1 MRDYQVKRSKRKT
14 ISIEITKELC
24 VLVRCP
30 MRFPKREIEHFLAKN
45 EAWISFHLE
54 TMKKRVEQEQKHKL
68 NERQVSALKEKAKE
82 VLPQRIAYY
91 SALTGLIPAGIKIT
105 SAEKRFGS
113 CNAKDSLCFSFR
125 LMLYPPEAVDY
136 VVVHELAH
144 IRYKNHGKQF
154 YALIAQVLP
163 DYKKRERLLKNSYA
177 YEDFNKAPV

>member
-1 MRDYQVKRSKRKT
+1 MRDYQIKRSKRKT
-14 ISIEITKELC
+14 ISIEITKDLC

-30 MRFPKREIEHFLAKN
+30 MRLPKKEIERFLIKN
-45 EAWISFHLE
+45 DQWIETHLK
-54 TMKKRVEQEQKHKL
+54 TMQGRVELEQKYTL
-68 NERQVSALKEKAKE
+68 SEQQVNALKAKAKE
-82 VLPQRIAYY
+82 VLPQRVAYY
-91 SALTGLIPAGIKIT
+91 SALTGLSPTGIKIT

-113 CNAKDSLCFSFR
+113 CSAKDSLCFSFR

-144 IRYKNHGKQF
+144 IRHKNHGKQF

-163 DYKKRERLLKNSYA
+163 EYKKRERLLKSSYA